1 MRFLGYQKAH
11 SIQKYGTFCYLCHL
25 PNYLNYNIHFKV
37 HEKMCQIGQIWH
49 ISLKFKLLWLKN
61 QIFYGLCKPKAIIL
75 LKIVITLENW
85 WFDKK
90 KLGKI
95 SLCKHLASSIE
106 PCSLY
111 LHKET
116 QGQHLC
122 QIVALQVS
130 KELPHKNFG
139 H

>member
-85 WFDKK
+85 WFDNKNK
-90 KLGKI
+90 EKLVYVKFYHPVLSKNKYFGI
-95 SLCKHLASSIE
+95 WLLD
-106 PCSLY
+106 
-111 LHKET
+111 
-116 QGQHLC
+116 
-122 QIVALQVS
+122 ALKGNLS
-130 KELPHKNFG
+130 PPFEKT
-139 H
+139 